1 MALPIIPIALVAG
14 AVALARNVQISP
26 VVQSVEDSLDLVPEG
41 MAARRDP
48 TGQQINGSYRWKRTV
63 RFGKT
68 GAGLEIDA
76 SVLGRIK
83 FRKIN

>member
-1 MALPIIPIALVAG
+1 MALPIIPLALVAG
-14 AVALARNVQISP
+14 AIALARNVQISP
-26 VVQSVEDSLDLVPEG
+26 IVQSVEDSLDLVSEG

-68 GAGLEIDA
+68 SAGMEIDA
-76 SVLGRIK
+76 SALGRIK
-83 FRKIN
+83 FRKIY